1 MDRPD
6 FDAAQPHLDK
16 IAEILDKALES
27 DLVPLRDALA
37 ALGKELGSRYSVALE
52 CTVGVFDAER
62 ERGLLR
68 MLTTG
73 LATSDGKVPYRAL
86 GDSSAHKYVVDG
98 EIQVVPHDYCPKCW
112 KPWDFKIRNR
122 SCEHC
127 GATLGENVK
136 ILLDTDVCPS
146 CEEGKVSMTTP
157 TCDKCG
163 FEVDLKLAVW
173 G

>member
-16 IAEILDKALES
+16 IAELLDKAFES

-37 ALGKELGSRYSVALE
+37 ALGKELGSRYSVALD
-52 CTVGVFDAER
+52 CTINVFDRER
-62 ERGLLR
+62 ERGLR

-73 LATSDGKVPYRAL
+73 LATSDEGDPYQTS
-86 GDSSAHKYVVDG
+86 GDSTAAKYVVDG
-98 EIQVVPHDYCPKCW
+98 EIQVVPHDCCPGCW
-112 KPWDFKIRNR
+112 ETWDFKTTNR
-122 SCEHC
+122 SCSNC
-127 GATLGENVK
+127 GATLGDNVK

-146 CEEGKVSMTTP
+146 CEEGKVSMANP
-157 TCDKCG
+157 ICDKCG
-163 FEVDLKLAVW
+163 VEVDLKLVAW

>member
-1 MDRPD
+1 MDRPE

-16 IAEILDKALES
+16 IAELLDKAFES

-52 CTVGVFDAER
+52 CTASVFDGER
-62 ERGLLR
+62 ERGLR

-73 LATSDGKVPYRAL
+73 LATSDEGDPYRTW
-86 GDSSAHKYVVDG
+86 GDSTAARYVVDG
-98 EIQVVPHDYCPKCW
+98 EIQVVPHDCCPKCW
-112 KPWDFKIRNR
+112 ETWDFKIKKR
-122 SCEHC
+122 SCQNC

-146 CEEGKVSMTTP
+146 CEEGKVSMATP

-163 FEVDLKLAVW
+163 FEVDSELVVW